1 MYNLLIA
8 LGLSI
13 VAFLVGW
20 LAGNWTYGI
29 FPAMLVFGIAYVL
42 LARRTGRQLE
52 AVMMAVQD
60 ELSKG
65 KVKPA
70 RKLLEAALPLG
81 KWQLLV
87 TQQIYA
93 QLGALE
99 YIQQHWSKARPL
111 LAKAWSRNWQASAML
126 AALDLRQ
133 GKKDEALKRLE
144 KMRLLGRKEPLMWAV
159 TAYVT
164 LKAKGAN
171 DALKVVADARKV
183 LEDNGPLKEL
193 QQALANDKMKKFKWN
208 VFGQGWYQFYPEHLQ
223 QGAMGGGRQQ
233 APQFRG
239 GKTYPMP
246 RR

>member
-8 LGLSI
+8 GGVSVL
-13 VAFLVGW
+13 AFGAGW
-20 LAGNWTYGI
+20 LAGSWTYGI
-29 FPAMLVFGIAYVL
+29 FPAVLVFGIAYVL

-52 AVMMAVQD
+52 QVMARVQ
-60 ELSKG
+60 ESLSKG

-70 RKLLEAALPLG
+70 KKILEEALPLG
-81 KWQLLV
+81 TWQLLV
-87 TQQIYA
+87 SQQIYA

-111 LAKAWSRNWQASAML
+111 LGKAWSRNWQASAML

-133 GKKDEALKRLE
+133 GKQDAALERLG
-144 KMRLLGRKEPLMWAV
+144 KMKLLGRKEPLMWGV
-159 TAYVT
+159 TTYIR
-164 LKAKGAN
+164 LKAEGAES
-171 DALKVVADARKV
+171 ALKTVAEARKV
-183 LEDNGPLKEL
+183 LPDSGPLKEL
-193 QQALANDKMKKFKWN
+193 QQALANDRMKKFKWN
-208 VFGQGWYQFYPEHLQ
+208 VFGQGWYQFYPEHVQ
-223 QGAMGGGRQQ
+223 QGGPGGRQQ